1 MTKIKKIDELT
12 VGVIGCGL
20 IGLKRAYA
28 LNKKQILGCY
38 DIDKNKS
45 QYFSKKFLC
54 KSYENENELIHDKRI
69 KVLFICT
76 FHDSLKKLLLK
87 GISSKKYILVEK
99 PAAKNFSQ
107 ISDVLK
113 RLKKNSK
120 IKIHVG
126 YNHRFHPSVILA
138 KKLIKSNSIGSILY
152 IRARYGHGARLN
164 YEKEWRMDRKI
175 SGGGELIDQGSHLI
189 DLSRLFLGE
198 FVSVKSSLRK
208 YFWKSD
214 GKVDDNAFLILSTK
228 KNKIAFLHCSCTE
241 WKNKFSFEIF
251 GEKGK
256 IEINGL
262 GKSYGTE
269 NLTLYKM
276 KKKMGI
282 PNIKNWKFSNKKD
295 MSWKSEINDF
305 FLKII
310 QDKPI
315 ESNINNASKN
325 LKIIDKCYK
334 SNVLGI

>member
-38 DIDKNKS
+38 DIDKDKS
-45 QYFSKKFLC
+45 KFFSKEFNC
-54 KSYENENELIHDKRI
+54 KSYKNENELIFDKRI

-76 FHDSLKKLLLK
+76 FHNSLKKFLLK
-87 GISSKKYILVEK
+87 GISSKKHILVEK
-99 PAAKNFSQ
+99 PGAKNLSQ
-107 ISDVLK
+107 ILYI
-113 RLKKNSK
+113 LKKLKKTEK

-126 YNHRFHPSVILA
+126 YNHRFHPSIILA
-138 KKLIKSNSIGSILY
+138 KKLINSNNIGSILY

-164 YEKEWRMDRKI
+164 YDKEWRMNRKI

-276 KKKMGI
+276 RKRMGI
-282 PNIKNWKFSNKKD
+282 PTIKNWKFSNKKD

-305 FLKII
+305 F
-310 QDKPI
+310 
-315 ESNINNASKN
+315 
-325 LKIIDKCYK
+325 
-334 SNVLGI
+334 